1 MIQNLNFD
9 VNIEKRMP
17 TTGKVFMV
25 DRMTSD
31 YAQAHPFDVDAFI
44 EEVFQ
49 KYEQMVQED
58 AYARAAGWNKSRE
71 ELRRQWMRTLSMP
84 KQGDKSVC
92 PWEPGK
98 PQPALME
105 VWMKAGDYW
114 RAGFRIGDLLPA
126 FVPGH
131 KITRLGNGEWICLFP
146 KDMHLLDG
154 HTNESDK
161 VCNMIQNDVALDAMT
176 HTPEPA
182 GASFSQKSDSHQPKR
197 PRRVQNSPTPSVRNA
212 VAKPEEL
219 DMFAEEK
226 EPMLSDKTKKKIM
239 CGLAVAVVFLVLVNT
254 VGLFGV
260 AAIGLLAGGIVR

>member
-31 YAQAHPFDVDAFI
+31 YAQAHPFDVDGFL
-44 EEVFQ
+44 EEVYQ
-49 KYEQMVQED
+49 KWADCEII
-58 AYARAAGWNKSRE
+58 GFRE
-71 ELRRQWMRTLSMP
+71 TREALRNQWIKTLSVTRP
-84 KQGDKSVC
+84 SGDASIY
-92 PWEPGK
+92 PNNNGAHR
-98 PQPALME
+98 PALME

-161 VCNMIQNDVALDAMT
+161 VCNMIQNDVTLNAMT
-176 HTPEPA
+176 HTHAPEPA

-197 PRRVQNSPTPSVRNA
+197 PRRVQNSPTPSVRAA
-212 VAKPEEL
+212 VTKPEEL
-219 DMFAEEK
+219 DMFAEDK
-226 EPMLSDKTKKKIM
+226 EPMLSGETKKKIM
-239 CGLAVAVVFLVLVNT
+239 
-254 VGLFGV
+254 
-260 AAIGLLAGGIVR
+260 